1 MDYARNYELWYTG
14 NGMHQILGAAKGSI
28 LSDSA
33 TATRAAES
41 VLNMVGFDR
50 YVTDSVLPSLGIR
63 SSYVADRQIQHVH
76 AKDSANIRSRWS
88 YPQMSQEELTEALFD
103 DELEKELDKINEAV
117 IASGGKLVKGNWA

>member
-14 NGMHQILGAAKGSI
+14 AGMHRILGDAKDSI

-50 YVTDSVLPSLGIR
+50 YVTESVLPALGIH
-63 SSYVADRQIQHVH
+63 SNYVADRQIQHVH

-88 YPQMSQEELTEALFD
+88 YPLMSQEELTEALFE
-103 DELEKELDKINEAV
+103 DELERELDKINAAV
-117 IASGGKLVKGNWA
+117 IASGGKLLP